1 MLGLADEAPLLH
13 LSLCPAYEG
22 PEMGSV
28 LAEAQVEGVAYLA
41 GEAEACQEGE
51 GHHKMALEGV

>member
-1 MLGLADEAPLLH
+1 MDEAPLLH
-13 LSLCPAYEG
+13 LFLCPAYEG
-22 PEMGSV
+22 PEMDSV

-41 GEAEACQEGE
+41 EEVEACQEGE